1 MTLAEKIATLRKQ
14 RGWSQEELAAHLG
27 VSRQS
32 VSKWESAA
40 SVPELDRVVEL
51 SRIFGVT
58 TDELLL
64 DSPPALYFEPEPQ
77 EPQMP
82 PQPAMRTVPLEEG
95 RTYLEIT
102 QRMTTKIALGVC
114 LCILSP
120 TPLLLLA
127 GLSEARTPIISGN
140 FAGGIGVVLL
150 LLIVASALT
159 QLIPAGMALS
169 KYEYLEKE
177 PFLPGP
183 GLSDFVQRKKD
194 ELQPLFVRGITL
206 GTVLCVLGVVPLLVA
221 AAMGCSDLVIL
232 ITVDVL
238 LALIALAVFLFIWV
252 GVPQDACSKLLQAG
266 DYTPE
271 KKTFNNGIGSFYW
284 CCMVAL
290 YLASSFITGAWHTT
304 WILWPIAGVLY
315 GAFCGL
321 VQLKKRQK

>member
-14 RGWSQEELAAHLG
+14 RGWSQEELAARLG

-51 SRIFGVT
+51 SRIFGIT

-77 EPQMP
+77 EAQTP
-82 PQPAMRTVPLEEG
+82 PQPQMRTVTLEEG
-95 RTYLEIT
+95 RTYLEIVQKT
-102 QRMTTKIALGVC
+102 AAKIALGVC

-127 GLSEARTPIISGN
+127 GLSETGTFVSGD

-150 LLIVASALT
+150 LLIVAAALT

-183 GLSDFVQRKKD
+183 GLTEFVQRKKD
-194 ELQPLFVRGITL
+194 EMQPLFVRSITL
-206 GTVLCVLGVVPLLVA
+206 GVVLCVLGVVPLLIA
-221 AAMGCSDLVIL
+221 AALGCSDLVIL

-238 LALIALAVFLFIWV
+238 LALIALAVFLFIHA

-290 YLASSFITGAWHTT
+290 YLASSFITGAWHAT
-304 WILWPIAGVLY
+304 WILWPISGVLY
-315 GAFCGL
+315 GAFCGF